1 MTKYSQHLKP
11 HWDTVGW
18 FNTLL
23 IRFSMTYDERERDAI
38 ADYLATMTDENPEL
52 RPYARNAGIPSILPD
67 YHRAVYHNV

>member
-23 IRFSMTYDERERDAI
+23 IRFSMTYDDREREALT
-38 ADYLATMTDENPEL
+38 DYLANITDEHPEL
-52 RPYARNAGIPSILPD
+52 RSYARNAGVPSILPD
-67 YHRAVYHNV
+67 EHKVIHHV

>member
-23 IRFSMTYDERERDAI
+23 IRFSMTYDDREREALT
-38 ADYLATMTDENPEL
+38 DYLANITDEHPEL
-52 RPYARNAGIPSILPD
+52 RPYARNAGVPSILPNE
-67 YHRAVYHNV
+67 YRAIHHV